1 MKTLFTELVDLLPFS
16 TALLARSHCNLEKVR
31 PDSSGSLVTAKH
43 LSATLIAASS
53 SLHPNSRIIRIRSA
67 FSCFSVIPS
76 ASHRA
81 GETTRNNASTRGEST
96 TPSVYFP
103 GALVA
108 LSSSCRCS
116 GVRDLKRLTC
126 STSSGGIT
134 SSSHHSI
141 ILSSFF
147 ASSGKSLR
155 FCVASHSQI
164 PSLIL
169 SS

>member
-1 MKTLFTELVDLLPFS
+1 MRAGKLAYNRRFS
-16 TALLARSHCNLEKVR
+16 AI
-31 PDSSGSLVTAKH
+31 
-43 LSATLIAASS
+43 LIAASS

-76 ASHRA
+76 ANHRA
-81 GETTRNNASTRGEST
+81 GETTRNSASTLGEST

-108 LSSSCRCS
+108 LSRSCRCS

-147 ASSGKSLR
+147 ASSGKLLR
-155 FCVASHSQI
+155 FCVASQCSGQLKLATVLEFFRYRFSDSFGGN
-164 PSLIL
+164 PPLYSCGL
-169 SS
+169 SSL